1 MCCHGHTAVISI
13 QCCTTKYFE
22 LLVPPLLSKY
32 SNTLSLQKIGFV
44 QISVPVSATLYTEV
58 LMYIAVLSSFN
69 NIWDIF
75 HIIIDASKGKYENP
89 PSETGTQILRW

>member
-13 QCCTTKYFE
+13 QYCCITKYFE
-22 LLVPPLLSKY
+22 LLVPLLSKY

-44 QISVPVSATLYTEV
+44 KISVPVSATLYTEV

-75 HIIIDASKGKYENP
+75 HR
-89 PSETGTQILRW
+89 L